1 MKNIDVAV
9 LELLTKVAEG
19 NYKGGEIIVNTLAMN
34 GVGIAPTSNK
44 NVPPDVLEYVSKEAE
59 KIKSGE
65 VKVPSTKEEFEQLN
79 K

>member
-9 LELLTKVAEG
+9 VELLSNVVEG
-19 NYKGGEIIVNTLAMN
+19 NYKGGEIIINTLSMD

-44 NVPPDVLEYVSKEAE
+44 NVPPDVLEYVTAEAE
-59 KIKSGE
+59 KIKSGDI
-65 VKVPSTKEEFEQLN
+65 KVPENKEEFEQFN